1 MNEVL
6 VSMGS
11 VKIPQEFRTSE
22 KFRWKNK
29 NGTKFCPILS
39 KILDFAKFREIK
51 SGPKSLQ
58 TFLPLYISHMSRIVL
73 GFTTSWWNEQKKR
86 WTFQNFGKP
95 GMNAVGWWSLYRL
108 TKTGIAD
115 TYFFVV
121 CVSLEPNV
129 RSIKRITRNVVVLVY
144 NDI

>member
-39 KILDFAKFREIK
+39 KILDFAEISGNKKWTEILANISPTVYFSYVSHRIGFYNVMMERTKETLNVSKFRK
-51 SGPKSLQ
+51 
-58 TFLPLYISHMSRIVL
+58 
-73 GFTTSWWNEQKKR
+73 
-86 WTFQNFGKP
+86 
-95 GMNAVGWWSLYRL
+95 
-108 TKTGIAD
+108 
-115 TYFFVV
+115 
-121 CVSLEPNV
+121 
-129 RSIKRITRNVVVLVY
+129 TRNERGRMVVTIPFDKNRY
-144 NDI
+144 R

>member
-39 KILDFAKFREIK
+39 KILDFAEI
-51 SGPKSLQ
+51 SGNKKWTEILAN
-58 TFLPLYISHMSRIVL
+58 ISPTVYFSYVSHRIR
-73 GFTTSWWNEQKKR
+73 F
-86 WTFQNFGKP
+86 
-95 GMNAVGWWSLYRL
+95 Y
-108 TKTGIAD
+108 
-115 TYFFVV
+115 
-121 CVSLEPNV
+121 NV
-129 RSIKRITRNVVVLVY
+129 MME
-144 NDI
+144 